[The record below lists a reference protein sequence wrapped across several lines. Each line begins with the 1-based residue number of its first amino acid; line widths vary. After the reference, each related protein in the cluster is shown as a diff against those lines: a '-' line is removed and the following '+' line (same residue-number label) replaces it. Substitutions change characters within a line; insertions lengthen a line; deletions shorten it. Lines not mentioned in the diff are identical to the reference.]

1 MKLKHLLIFLSLII
15 FATLPVNSNFI
26 TYIERETTRFKIGKI
41 LNYGDNTIVLQIV
54 RNSSVANC
62 YETSISLR
70 VIYSNGTI
78 TSIDLS
84 MEELGIQSFNFC
96 IVNSA
101 VGPLNPI
108 ILYNIE
114 TKENKFILVTYTE
127 AVDANNP
134 FTYNDYIMLID
145 LNGKIYSKTLMG
157 PSLVDTTNNNTWMP
171 QQFDVAQNVNN
182 EQGFLY
188 LTFLSSS
195 FNNTVIS
202 YFNFTQWIINEDGTL
217 SNVTEAM
224 VLSFQKQPVSVS
236 TVDGG
241 YMLIYFNMTTSQDP
255 FTPQTWIYA
264 MYCGYGSNTVRDP
277 VILYETTTELTITH
291 LDCVI
296 SNSEVGQICLIATQS
311 NSTDPNAAPIYIK
324 VNYLSGG
331 SVFNVNHIEATPPTI
346 IGTIEFDSSQF
357 TILPLQFGG
366 YYYSVNQ
373 PTNINDD
380 QSQYNTW
387 GYVLNDN
394 GNLIQWNLPYPT
406 QTDSHATSTALTNN
420 TLVLVQPIVGQSW
433 SLITTDLYK
442 IHEDKGYQ
450 NIQITNT
457 YPPIGQS
464 ISVRETN
471 PLTITY
477 AVPIVLSNGTITIFQ
492 SNGSSNPG
500 IVRQTINGL
509 NNQEYVT
516 INNNTV
522 SVTIIE
528 STFNNPG
535 STYYVMIE
543 NTFVSSQLYN
553 EPLPG
558 LSNNIWH
565 FTTFPEEEKAKQ
577 NKIKMFFDSIY
588 GEVRLTKDGS
598 TYFEKLNPDQKN
610 KFFDN
615 LTQDLANAVVV
626 ATNRIT
632 TNYKYVIDTESSNI
646 DSSSKQY
653 LLSIKIEKPQVASDR
668 ETDLIVKDFKVM
680 IQNMDINDLASGNS
694 SKYLESIYGFVTIPR
709 WYENPDYIFQFI
721 LTLIFFLILTVLCL
735 GSIYY
740 DARIEVKSGAN
751 NISANNSVTKT
762 YFRILKRDI
771 TELIQTLNLF
781 SRKKEKELVDEDKI
795 NHFKIYFFGFN
806 VLSFVLDILFAK
818 IEAVSVKNI
827 FFASVFF
834 VTVPYVIKLGYAVY
848 IILNELVRKENSE
861 DTAKLLNELVEEE
874 KALGDSNDKQD
885 GLQVQDDDSQDQQE
899 GSQEQQVKAKEKVPI
914 KEWLEKSKDHK
925 ISLVLL
931 ISLAGTDIGAL
942 EIFYFRFCKYKINVE
957 LSKEFKERI
966 IIGEILG
973 IVIKNMPDLAIRVY
987 FLSKAIDFS
996 YLSTLTLL
1004 VTIIKIL
1011 GLFLKPMK
1019 LKNIKGKN
1027 KKNYDS

>member
-26 TYIERETTRFKIGKI
+26 TYTERETAGFEIGNI

-62 YETSISLR
+62 YETNISLR

-96 IVNSA
+96 IVNST
-101 VGPLNPI
+101 VGLLNPI
-108 ILYNIE
+108 VLYNIE

-171 QQFDVAQNVNN
+171 QQFDVEQNVNI
-182 EQGFLY
+182 EKGFLY
-188 LTFLSSS
+188 ITFSSSS
-195 FNNTVIS
+195 FNNTVTD
-202 YFNFTQWIINEDGTL
+202 YFNLTQWIINEDGTL
-217 SNVTEAM
+217 SNVTETM
-224 VLSFQKQPVSVS
+224 VLPFPLQPVLVP
-236 TVDGG
+236 TVDEG
-241 YMLIYFNMTTSQDP
+241 YMLIYPNMTTSQDP
-255 FTPQTWIYA
+255 FAPQSGVYA
-264 MYCGYGSNTVRDP
+264 VYCGYGSNTVREP
-277 VILYETTTELTITH
+277 VILYETTMGLSITN
-291 LDCVI
+291 LNCVI
-296 SNSEVGQICLIATQS
+296 SNSEVGQICVITTQS

-331 SVFNVNHIEATPPTI
+331 SVFNVNHIEVTPPTI
-346 IGTIEFDSSQF
+346 IGTTVFDSSQF
-357 TILPLQFGG
+357 LIFPLQFGG
-366 YYYSVNQ
+366 YYYGVNQ

-380 QSQYNTW
+380 QSPYNTW

-406 QTDSHATSTALTNN
+406 QTDSHATSAVLKNN

-442 IHEDKGYQ
+442 IHEDNGYQ
-450 NIQITNT
+450 NILITNT

-464 ISVRETN
+464 ISVRETD

-565 FTTFPEEEKAKQ
+565 FTTSPEEKANQ

-588 GEVRLTKDGS
+588 GKVRLTKDGS

-610 KFFDN
+610 EFFDN

-626 ATNRIT
+626 ATKRIT

-668 ETDLIVKDFKVM
+668 KTDLIVEDFKVM

-694 SKYLESIYGFVTIPR
+694 SRYLESIYGFVTIPR

-721 LTLIFFLILTVLCL
+721 LTLIFFLILTILCL

-751 NISANNSVTKT
+751 NKSDANNSVTKT

-781 SRKKEKELVDEDKI
+781 SHKKEKEVVDDDKI

-861 DTAKLLNELVEEE
+861 DAVKLLNELVEEE
-874 KALGDSNDKQD
+874 KALEDSNDQQD
-885 GLQVQDDDSQDQQE
+885 DLQVQDDGSQD
-899 GSQEQQVKAKEKVPI
+899 QQVKAKEKVPI

-931 ISLAGTDIGAL
+931 ISLAGTDVGAL

-1019 LKNIKGKN
+1019 LKKIKGKN